1 MSLFAYGQTGSGKSY
16 SMVGYGP
23 DRGIIPCACEELF
36 RRIEANTDDSVLYK
50 VESSMMEIYNE
61 RVRDLF
67 NPKNPMNA
75 TGLKVR
81 ENPKT
86 GPYVDGLAMLP
97 VGDYKQIDRLMEEG
111 TKARTVAATQ
121 MNATSSRAHTI
132 FTIILTQTV
141 TNKQTMKV
149 GDKLDISPEH

>member
-1 MSLFAYGQTGSGKSY
+1 
-16 SMVGYGP
+16 
-23 DRGIIPCACEELF
+23 
-36 RRIEANTDDSVLYK
+36 
-50 VESSMMEIYNE
+50 MMEIYNE

-67 NPKNPMNA
+67 NPKNPRNDS
-75 TGLKVR
+75 GLKVR

-97 VGDYKQIDRLMEEG
+97 VKDYKHIDSLMEEG

-149 GDKLDISPEH
+149 CPRFCLVPWLLLVR